1 MKEGPVGEEP
11 PIRVLAAVDGSE
23 HAERA
28 AQVAAGLLAGRRLEV
43 EVLVVLSFELDP
55 YTLLGESLEDTPER
69 QRAERHAVETATSAP
84 KRIFEAVRAR
94 VEVRHRFGNPAD
106 EILAEAQERE
116 PDLIVVGRQGLSAP
130 ARWLI
135 GSVSDRVVRHAH
147 APVLVVP

>member
-1 MKEGPVGEEP
+1 MKEGEVGEER

-28 AQVAAGLLAGRRLEV
+28 AQVAAGLVAGRRAEV
-43 EVLVVLSFELDP
+43 ELLMVLSFELDP
-55 YTLLGESLEDTPER
+55 YTLLGEPVEETLET
-69 QRAERHAVETATSAP
+69 QRAEHHAIEAATAAPRRILESAG
-84 KRIFEAVRAR
+84 AR
-94 VEVRHRFGNPAD
+94 VEIRHRFGNPAD

-116 PDLIVVGRQGLSAP
+116 PDLIVVGRQGLSPP